1 MKKGQKAEGLGA
13 TKGGGGADPSKSG
26 NVYFYI
32 GNLLT

>member
-13 TKGGGGADPSKSG
+13 TKGGGADPSKSG

-32 GNLLT
+32 GYLLT